1 MQFTESEIQEIL
13 RENQILKQDLN
24 DSKEELEATGR
35 LYDTMVVGTRNL
47 LILIDEG
54 QHDPRFEWGEW
65 IRYTPAEVAE
75 ILRKH
80 ADEL

>member
-1 MQFTESEIQEIL
+1 MSDKRSDAAE
-13 RENQILKQDLN
+13 QIIRKV
-24 DSKEELEATGR
+24 E
-35 LYDTMVVGTRNL
+35 

-54 QHDPRFEWGEW
+54 QHDPRFTWGEW

-80 ADEL
+80 ADELWP

>member
-1 MQFTESEIQEIL
+1 MGCGEQMSDKRSDAAE
-13 RENQILKQDLN
+13 QIIRKV
-24 DSKEELEATGR
+24 E
-35 LYDTMVVGTRNL
+35 
-47 LILIDEG
+47 LILINEG

-80 ADEL
+80 ADELLT